1 LDSTRIVL
9 AYNGSAASCAA
20 VKWLQDVHHADV
32 VALIVDI
39 GQAGDVEEVRAR
51 ALACGAV
58 RAHVVD
64 RSDAFAHAAVTSV
77 MAQDEPIGPDVLT
90 HIAERIIAAALVEVG
105 RIEAA
110 DAVAHA
116 STHSSVTDAIAAVDA
131 TLRVVAPAR
140 EWLERGVRLPDYV
153 AMHRLQPGTVSSE
166 RNLLLRR
173 ALPGAST
180 TAHVTIGFEGRLP
193 VSVNGVTMGL
203 KELIECVSVI
213 SGQYSASSSV
223 GAPALT
229 LLRTAYAVSGGRE
242 SATVELRPLTIAVA
256 DERATQQE
264 LVNRA

>member
-20 VKWLQDVHHADV
+20 VKWLQDVHQADV
-32 VALIVDI
+32 AALIVDI

-51 ALACGAV
+51 ALAGGAL

-64 RSDAFAHAAVTSV
+64 RSDAFAHDAVAAV
-77 MAQDEPIGPDVLT
+77 MAQDTPIDEEVLT
-90 HIAERIIAAALVEVG
+90 HIADRIIAAALVEVG

-116 STHSSVTDAIAAVDA
+116 STQSSFTEAVHVVDA

-140 EWLERGVRLPDYV
+140 EWLERGIDLSEYV
-153 AMHRLQPGTVSSE
+153 AQHRLQPGVVSSE

-180 TAHVTIGFEGRLP
+180 TAHVTIGFDGGLP
-193 VSVNGVTMGL
+193 VSVNGVAMGL
-203 KELIECVSVI
+203 KDLIECVSVI
-213 SGQYSASSSV
+213 SGQYSASPAV

-229 LLRTAYAVSGGRE
+229 LLNTAYAVSGGRE
-242 SATVELRPLTIAVA
+242 SATVELRPLTIAVV
-256 DERATQQE
+256 DERTPQRE